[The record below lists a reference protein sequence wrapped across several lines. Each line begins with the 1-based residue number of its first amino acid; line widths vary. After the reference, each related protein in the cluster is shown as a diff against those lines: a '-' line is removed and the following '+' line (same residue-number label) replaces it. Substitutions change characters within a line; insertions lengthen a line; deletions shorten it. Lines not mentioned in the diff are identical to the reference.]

1 MSSTNKTEIKK
12 TNVPPLVIDKTGI
25 SLPVEGDILDGVI
38 QDFQNAFDGKLKF
51 QKDSNNN
58 FLLSTPQGQLVTSIA
73 AIISDRNRLLAYY
86 VNQVDP
92 NYAVGRMQDGIGRI
106 YFIERKRA
114 TNTTVVGRC
123 YGAKGT
129 VIPDGTKVKDQQGN
143 VYQSTGQ
150 AIIDKTLIENV
161 LDKDGNIVYQD
172 KDGNIVSENTE
183 GGTRKTKT
191 TIYVDVTFECL
202 DKGVITCPKNTL
214 TERYQVI
221 AGWESVN
228 NLSDGTVGI
237 ADESQA
243 QFEQRRRQSVA
254 QNSLNSVD
262 SIMAALLT
270 LEEVDDAYVI
280 ENYAPTSSYMV
291 EDETIEIPFELKA
304 HSVYVCVSLKNREC
318 EKIVL
323 DENGIA
329 DRSNQSCISKQI
341 ARTIWSKKTPGCALN
356 GNVPV
361 YVKDNTTDSNG
372 NLLYCPKTAPKYLIK
387 FDFAERIN
395 ICVKVTLSE
404 PKPVV
409 GDPLT
414 LIRDEIY
421 DSFMGQ
427 DGSRKPR
434 IGSQVL
440 ASQFYCAVQS
450 LGDWARIVS
459 IKVGFL
465 SDEQDLT
472 TDENGMKKLKPTKDF
487 IQVSINQIPV
497 LSKENIVLNFE
508 SNTTG
513 ASNG

>member
-1 MSSTNKTEIKK
+1 MSSINKTSVQKLE
-12 TNVPPLVIDKTGI
+12 LSSSGI
-25 SLPVEGDILDGVI
+25 ILPEEGDVLNGVV
-38 QDFQNAFDGKLKF
+38 QDFTNAFGKNIKFYNADG
-51 QKDSNNN
+51 S
-58 FLLSTPQGQLVTSIA
+58 FLLSTPQGQLASSIA

-123 YGAKGT
+123 YGAKDT
-129 VIPDGTKVKDQQGN
+129 VIPEGTKVKDIQGN
-143 VYQSTGQ
+143 VYQSL
-150 AIIDKTLIENV
+150 IDETIQYEDEDSKT
-161 LDKDGNIVYQD
+161 
-172 KDGNIVSENTE
+172 
-183 GGTRKTKT
+183 
-191 TIYVDVTFECL
+191 YVDVTFECL
-202 DKGVITCPKNTL
+202 EKGVITCPKDTL

-221 AGWESVN
+221 AGWESVK

-270 LEEVDDAYVI
+270 LEEVDDAFVI
-280 ENYAPTSSYMV
+280 EKYEDTYSYTV
-291 EDETIEIPFELKA
+291 EDKTNEFLSTLKS
-304 HSVYVCVSLKNREC
+304 HSIYACVSLK
-318 EKIVL
+318 IP
-323 DENGIA
+323 ENEQIIFYPGTIQA
-329 DRSNQSCISKQI
+329 DPTKQLCISQKI
-341 ARTIWSKKTPGCALN
+341 ARTIWRKKTPGCALN
-356 GNVPV
+356 GKVAV
-361 YVKDNTTDSNG
+361 YVYDNTTDING
-372 NLLYCPKTAPKYLIK
+372 NLLYCPKTAPRYLIN

-404 PKPVV
+404 PKPIV

-414 LIRDEIY
+414 LIQDEIY
-421 DSFMGQ
+421 NSFTGQ
-427 DGSRKPR
+427 NGSRKPR

-450 LGDWARIVS
+450 LGDWARVVS
-459 IKVGFL
+459 IKVGF
-465 SDEQDLT
+465 SNQT
-472 TDENGMKKLKPTKDF
+472 ENTKNTAVPAEDMLQVGM
-487 IQVSINQIPV
+487 NQIPV
-497 LSKENIVLNFE
+497 LSKENITLEFA
-508 SNTTG
+508 TG